1 MLVVGV
7 ASRHI
12 LLTYN
17 VNRLTLCD
25 PLLEVSSC
33 DIRSYSDLW
42 QLLYLDVF
50 NNCAYLDISHL
61 IRLLYTCDVSWNA
74 RRKLKVMEF

>member
-50 NNCAYLDISHL
+50 NNCTYLDISHL
-61 IRLLYTCDVSWNA
+61 IRLQYTCDVSWNA